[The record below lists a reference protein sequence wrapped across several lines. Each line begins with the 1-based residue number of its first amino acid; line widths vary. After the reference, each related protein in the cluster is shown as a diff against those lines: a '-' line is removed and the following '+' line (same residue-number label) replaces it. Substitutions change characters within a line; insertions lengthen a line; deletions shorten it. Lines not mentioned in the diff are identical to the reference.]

1 MPNQEVRREMSIESE
16 RGYVVSQVDEIEPTS
31 CPCGLSRR
39 AFRIP
44 ENETASLHLV
54 EIHEDAKIHYH
65 KKTTEIYYILEGE
78 GFLELDGDRIPVRPA
93 TSVLIKPGVRHRAVG
108 RFKLL
113 NIAIPTFDP
122 RDEWF
127 DGGG

>member
-1 MPNQEVRREMSIESE
+1 MMNMESKK
-16 RGYVVSQVDEIEPTS
+16 RYLVAQVDEIEATP

-44 ENETASLHLV
+44 ENETASLHQV
-54 EIHEDAKIHYH
+54 EISQDARVHYH

-78 GFLELDGDRIPVRPA
+78 GFLELDGDRVPVRPA
-93 TSVLIKPGVRHRAVG
+93 TSVMIYPGTRHRAVG
-108 RFKLL
+108 RFKIL

-122 RDEWF
+122 EDEWF
-127 DGGG
+127 DQED